1 MAQSLYN
8 FVLRKTRFMEDSFKI
23 PQLLL
28 RYALGITFLTPVA
41 DRLGILGAPG
51 TGNIEWGNWSHFID
65 YTSTLMPVFDKPMVN
80 VMGSIATI
88 GELLV
93 GICLIIGFKT
103 KYAAIGA
110 SLITLTFII
119 FMTISVGIQKP
130 VNYGVFTASAAGFL
144 LSFIP
149 NYKWSIDHLL
159 NHKTS

>member
-1 MAQSLYN
+1 
-8 FVLRKTRFMEDSFKI
+8 MENTFRI

-51 TGNIEWGNWSHFID
+51 TGNIEWGNWNNFID
-65 YTSTLMPVFDKPMVN
+65 YTSTLMPIFERSMVN
-80 VMGSIATI
+80 IMGGIATVS
-88 GELLV
+88 ELLI

-110 SLITLTFII
+110 SLITLMFII
-119 FMTISVGIQKP
+119 FMTLSVGIQKP
-130 VNYGVFTASAAGFL
+130 INYGVFTASAAGFL

-149 NYKWSIDHLL
+149 KYHWSIDGLL
-159 NHKTS
+159 NKKSDSDKN

>member
-1 MAQSLYN
+1 
-8 FVLRKTRFMEDSFKI
+8 MEDSFKI

-51 TGNIEWGNWSHFID
+51 TGNIEWGNWSNFID
-65 YTSTLMPVFDKPMVN
+65 YTTTLMPVFERSIVN

-110 SLITLTFII
+110 SLITLTFIV
-119 FMTISVGIQKP
+119 FMTLSVGIQKP

-149 NYKWSIDHLL
+149 NYKWSIDNLL
-159 NHKTS
+159 NNKTK